1 MSKSRALQVFLNADF
16 RCAHEGL
23 ALIAKSHKIDV
34 SKLEIGEYLIFVNT
48 AKDRLKLYA
57 ANNVVAYL
65 KLKTGKIDLRTI
77 QLIPQ
82 AFNGSGRIDYDAAL
96 KEVIDREL
104 ARKKTK

>member
-1 MSKSRALQVFLNADF
+1 MAKALQIFLNADF
-16 RCAHEGL
+16 RNVHEGL
-23 ALIAKSHKIDV
+23 AAIAKKNKLDV
-34 SKLEIGEYLIFVNT
+34 EKLESGEYLIFVNT

-65 KLKTGKIDLRTI
+65 KMKSGKIDLRTI

-96 KEVIDREL
+96 KEVIEREL
-104 ARKKTK
+104 GRKKK